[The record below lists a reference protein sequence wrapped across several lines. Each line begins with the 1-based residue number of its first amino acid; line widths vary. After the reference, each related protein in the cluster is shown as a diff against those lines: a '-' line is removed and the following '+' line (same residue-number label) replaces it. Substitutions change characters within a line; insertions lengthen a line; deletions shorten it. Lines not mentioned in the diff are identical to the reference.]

1 MADRND
7 KKNTGKT
14 IAIVG
19 GGALLLLLLFRGRG
33 FGLGGSSGDG
43 RAGATPG
50 GATRAAPCKVRIDA
64 SGIEV
69 DGIPTDVATTTE
81 VCRAAGSAEVRA
93 TGAAITG
100 VIAEVVHA
108 LKEAGVDVW
117 AAPEVWDASIYVP
130 ARRPT

>member
-1 MADRND
+1 MAD
-7 KKNTGKT
+7 KNKTGKT

-19 GGALLLLLLFRGRG
+19 GGALLFLLLFRGRG
-33 FGLGGSSGDG
+33 FGLGGSGGDG
-43 RAGATPG
+43 RAGNGDAG
-50 GATRAAPCKVRIDA
+50 SATRSAPCKVRIDA

-69 DGIPTDVATTTE
+69 DGVPADVATTTE

-117 AAPEVWDASIYVP
+117 AAPEVWDASLYVP